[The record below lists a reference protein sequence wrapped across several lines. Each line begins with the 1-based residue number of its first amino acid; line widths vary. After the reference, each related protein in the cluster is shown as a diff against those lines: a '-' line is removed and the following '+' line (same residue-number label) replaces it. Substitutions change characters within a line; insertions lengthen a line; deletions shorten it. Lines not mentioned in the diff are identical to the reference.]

1 MFETGGLKLIVLC
14 YDRTGTPYFCSLS
27 VGQTTVVLQAQKIT
41 RGWSAMGVDT
51 EEKRVNL

>member
-41 RGWSAMGVDT
+41 RGWSATGVDT